1 MGEQKNA
8 NEALSEKLGKIRR
21 DVEPPY
27 LAKLVGDEVIVFDH
41 NHGSSLYAKG
51 FYGKPIGIKKPDPN
65 LPFNRELQ
73 LDLLE
78 AVYLVKKGWLIV
90 EDTLSGKRY
99 NAAEIQEIA
108 SKKYDKLREKS
119 FVYEDLR
126 AKGYIVRPGLKFGA
140 DFTVYRQGPGLDHSA
155 FVVLVL
161 EHENR
166 ISSMDMVR
174 AGRLATSVKKRF
186 VIASISSSES
196 ENPTIVYYVFKWF
209 KP

>member
-1 MGEQKNA
+1 MS
-8 NEALSEKLGKIRR
+8 NENPSLAEKLTKIRR
-21 DVEPPY
+21 DLEPPFT
-27 LAKLVGDEVIVFDH
+27 AKLVGDEVLVF
-41 NHGSSLYAKG
+41 NHDQGSSLYAKG
-51 FYGKPIGIKKPDPN
+51 FYGKPVGIKKPDPN
-65 LPFNRELQ
+65 LPFDRELQ

-78 AVYLVKKGWLIV
+78 VVHLVKKDWLIV
-90 EDTLSGKRY
+90 EDSLTGHQYSAG
-99 NAAEIQEIA
+99 EIEEIA
-108 SKKYDKLREKS
+108 ERKYDKFNQRSL
-119 FVYEDLR
+119 VYEDLR

-161 EHENR
+161 DHENR
-166 ISSMDMVR
+166 ISAMDMVR

-196 ENPTIVYYVFKWF
+196 TMPAIVYYVFKWF